1 MDVILEIAKIVLVLI
16 VLVVIVTVNKKNI
29 IARKHDVAIY

>member
-1 MDVILEIAKIVLVLI
+1 MDVILEIAKIVPVII

-29 IARKHDVAIY
+29 IARKHDVAIC